1 MCGVIGVFNSDHAA
15 FDAMLGLFAMQNRGQ
30 ESCGISV
37 SDGQIIKHHRG
48 MGLVKEVMPPEL
60 LESMPGKLAIGHV
73 RYPTCGSSNV
83 PNSQPHLLE
92 TLSGTIFSLASN
104 GDITNYRSVRKMLEN
119 EGVGFK
125 SYNDGELIM
134 RFIAWCHLNKN
145 MSVIDSITRMME
157 TLKGAF
163 STVLISRDEIW
174 CFRDPYGIRPLS
186 WCKTETGYAFA
197 SESKGL
203 DMMHAEAIQAVNP
216 GEIIHV
222 SADGKLEIIKNDAV
236 KMRGGRKCPA
246 HCSFEQIYF
255 SMPDSIQYGMSVYD
269 ARKKMGNKLAGYD
282 TELDVDFV
290 FAAPDSS
297 NVQALGYSQ
306 AKKIPFEMALIRNH
320 YVGRT
325 FTKPDQAGRD
335 ESVKQKFN
343 PIRSIINGKKVVL
356 VDDSIVR
363 GTTMRKLVGMIRA
376 AGAKEIHLRIASPE
390 VHYPCFYGLDTNT
403 REELLANKLN
413 VAEMCEYLRV
423 DSLKF
428 LQQNDLADVI
438 GGGEDKFCYACFD
451 GNYPVDLAD
460 YKGEI

>member
-1 MCGVIGVFNSDHAA
+1 MCGVIGIYNSNTAA

-30 ESCGISV
+30 ESCGLSV
-37 SDGQIIKHHRG
+37 SDGQIIRHHRG
-48 MGLVKEVMPPEL
+48 MGLVKEVMPSEL

-104 GDITNYRSVRKMLEN
+104 GDITNYRSIRKMLEC

-125 SYNDGELIM
+125 SYNDGELIL
-134 RFIAWCHLNKN
+134 RYIAWCHLVKK
-145 MSVIDSITRMME
+145 MTIVDSITNMME

-163 STVLISRDEIW
+163 STVLISKDEIW
-174 CFRDPYGIRPLS
+174 CFRDPFGIRPLS
-186 WCKTETGYAFA
+186 WGKTDTGYAFA

-203 DMMHAEAIQAVNP
+203 DIMRMESIQAVNP
-216 GEIIHV
+216 GEIIHI
-222 SADGKLEIIKNDAV
+222 SADGKLEIIQNDAV

-269 ARKKMGNKLAGYD
+269 ARKKMGSCLASYD
-282 TELDVDFV
+282 TDLNVDFV

-297 NVQALGYSQ
+297 NVQALGYAQ
-306 AKKIPFEMALIRNH
+306 KKGIPFEMALIRNH

-343 PIRSIINGKKVVL
+343 PVHSIIKGKKVVL

-363 GTTMRKLVGMIRA
+363 GTTMRKLVGMIRS
-376 AGAKEIHLRIASPE
+376 AGAQEIHLRIGSPE
-390 VHYPCFYGLDTNT
+390 VRYPCYYGLDTNT
-403 REELLANKLN
+403 REELIANKLN
-413 VAEMCEYLRV
+413 VEEMREFLRV

-428 LQQNDLADVI
+428 LKQTDLSAVI
-438 GGGEDKFCYACFD
+438 SGGEDKFCYACFD

-460 YKGEI
+460 YKGKI